1 MKITEIELHEIHP
14 PYCSW
19 NRGALKLYHGSILDA
34 RGIVVLR
41 TDTGLEGVGESIGA
55 IDDTLREELE
65 QLRGTNPCE
74 WLAHPQLQI
83 GLAPAI
89 YDLVGK
95 ANGVP
100 AYQLLGPKVRS
111 WVPASYWTV
120 SQTPAKMAEEI
131 QHAVG
136 LGYTWLKYHTS
147 HYNNIIDQTQA
158 MQEVAP
164 RGFKVH
170 YDVNFN
176 NTVEEIVMLAQELAR
191 FPIAGLIED
200 PLRTHDM
207 EGHKVLR
214 QKCVLPIIFHHL
226 PLGGREAMM
235 GLADGYMLGHAPVGQ
250 TLRRAGLFEAANV
263 PFMMQNVGGLV
274 TLAFVVHMA
283 AAFDRATLHHVTCS
297 HLWEDDVVSSPLDVV
312 AGQIRVP
319 EAPGLGVTLDR
330 EALERLKAAEPIPMP
345 KALVRIAREG
355 GPTSFARPP
364 LSRNPYLTPTDL
376 PGIGE
381 GYNLPVDQD
390 YWHDDG
396 SKEFADLWERTEV
409 GLVSES

>member
-1 MKITEIELHEIHP
+1 M
-14 PYCSW
+14 
-19 NRGALKLYHGSILDA
+19 
-34 RGIVVLR
+34 
-41 TDTGLEGVGESIGA
+41 
-55 IDDTLREELE
+55 
-65 QLRGTNPCE
+65 
-74 WLAHPQLQI
+74 
-83 GLAPAI
+83 
-89 YDLVGK
+89 
-95 ANGVP
+95 P

-364 LSRNPYLTPTDL
+364 LSRNPYLTPTDV

-396 SKEFADLWERTEV
+396 SKEFANLWERTEV